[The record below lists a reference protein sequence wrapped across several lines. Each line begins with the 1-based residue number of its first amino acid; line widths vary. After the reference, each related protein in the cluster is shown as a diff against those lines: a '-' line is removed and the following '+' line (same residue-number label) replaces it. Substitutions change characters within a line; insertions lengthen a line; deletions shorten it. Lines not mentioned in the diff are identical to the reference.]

1 MKKKKVKMIVT
12 IVVSVLALIII
23 LQNVQSVETK
33 LLFITLRMPQAFL
46 LLLIFLLGFVV
57 GAISAMRSSKS

>member
-1 MKKKKVKMIVT
+1 MSRKKVKMIAT
-12 IVVSVLALIII
+12 VVLSILALVII

-33 LLFITLRMPQAFL
+33 LLFIKVSMPQAFL

-57 GAISAMRSSKS
+57 GAISTLKFSKK